1 MSKKMRLSKDRKK
14 MEMRNIP
21 NTNQVS
27 SSTDEV
33 PAPQLKSR
41 TDPPEENRK
50 VLRRSRRIAEQRRRR
65 KDANI

>member
-27 SSTDEV
+27 ASTDEV
-33 PAPQLKSR
+33 STTQLKSR
-41 TDPPEENRK
+41 ADPPEKTEK
-50 VLRRSRRIAEQRRRR
+50 SG
-65 KDANI
+65 DAQGE